1 MQAALTWLTTPI
13 IQRYLF
19 TTPRFRFI
27 YICTY
32 VNMFAGLY
40 VCKVSTFLV
49 TLLFGSLL
57 RVARVF
63 SGFHHYSPYVLC
75 FPLLHWI
82 FVKFFCWFCKIHTN
96 KIYVWHSINGQK
108 QLLKWWKIFVR
119 IKTHTHTLST
129 TSTESQNQLFCH
141 LSHNTTTNSWWSL
154 MKIRHKSFTTILMIV
169 VTTTTAC
176 STNIT
181 KTTTTYN
188 ATTVIHQPT
197 CAATVLCAI
206 ETVAQNIDSVGCPTA
221 SLEQN
226 KIKQSSESSTTKQ
239 LHE

>member
-1 MQAALTWLTTPI
+1 MEFHTANGCAGADSHAEFVSNAIKWLCGKFLLLMQAALTWLTTPI

-96 KIYVWHSINGQK
+96 KIYLWHSINGQK

-119 IKTHTHTLST
+119 IKKHTHTL
-129 TSTESQNQLFCH
+129 NH
-141 LSHNTTTNSWWSL
+141 
-154 MKIRHKSFTTILMIV
+154 IYG
-169 VTTTTAC
+169 
-176 STNIT
+176 IT
-181 KTTTTYN
+181 KSAVLPLKPQHN
-188 ATTVIHQPT
+188 NQFLVIT
-197 CAATVLCAI
+197 
-206 ETVAQNIDSVGCPTA
+206 
-221 SLEQN
+221 
-226 KIKQSSESSTTKQ
+226 
-239 LHE
+239 